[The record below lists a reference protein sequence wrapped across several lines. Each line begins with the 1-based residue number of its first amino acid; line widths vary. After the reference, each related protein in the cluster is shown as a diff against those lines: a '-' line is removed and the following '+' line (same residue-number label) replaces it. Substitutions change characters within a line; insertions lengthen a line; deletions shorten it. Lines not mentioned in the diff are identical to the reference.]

1 MPNLAAA
8 LASFHVYRTYVEPER
23 DAVADEDRFEIARAA
38 VSDGLD
44 RILLLEDR
52 GYDEFVRRFQQ
63 ATGPVMAK
71 GVEDTAFYRWNR
83 LVALNEVGGDPGL
96 WTLPVDEFH
105 RANIERAARF
115 PRHLLTTFTH
125 DTKRSPDVRARLL
138 ALTWHADEWAAF
150 ARRELD
156 FVDPNEG
163 YFVLQTLVGASG
175 ISQERID
182 TYLEKAFREAKQ
194 RTSWLAPD
202 EEWEGRVKRWAASKR
217 AAADGLTERLRAD
230 AERISLAMLV
240 LKLTCPGVP
249 DIYQGDELEAL
260 ALVDPDNRRPV
271 DWELRRRLLARRPGV
286 RSEAPGHVEA
296 ARPAP
301 AAARSLRRRL
311 HAGRRST

>member
-202 EEWEGRVKRWAASKR
+202 EEWERRVKRWAASKR
-217 AAADGLTERLRAD
+217 AAAAGLDGASAPPT
-230 AERISLAMLV
+230 
-240 LKLTCPGVP
+240 
-249 DIYQGDELEAL
+249 
-260 ALVDPDNRRPV
+260 
-271 DWELRRRLLARRPGV
+271 
-286 RSEAPGHVEA
+286 RSGS
-296 ARPAP
+296 
-301 AAARSLRRRL
+301 RSRC
-311 HAGRRST
+311 SF